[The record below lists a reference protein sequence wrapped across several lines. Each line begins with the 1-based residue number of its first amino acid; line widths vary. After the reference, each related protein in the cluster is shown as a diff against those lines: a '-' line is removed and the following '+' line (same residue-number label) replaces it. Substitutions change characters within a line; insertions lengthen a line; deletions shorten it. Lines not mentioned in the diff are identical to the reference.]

1 MKAEY
6 REIIDNGLWKQNAGL
21 VQLLGLCPTLAVTS
35 TVVNGVSLGLATAL
49 VMAGASGT
57 VAAVRN
63 FIPREIRI
71 PVFILVIA
79 VLVTV
84 IQLLMNAYL
93 LELYQVLGIFV
104 PLIVVNCIV
113 LARAEAFA
121 SRNPLLPSV
130 LDGLFMG
137 LGLTLALAVLG
148 GIRELAG
155 RGTLFSGLD
164 LALGAWARDWVIH
177 LLPGYKGFLVA
188 MLPPGAFIGLGLL
201 IAGKNWLDQRRGRAR
216 TVPPPAAIAG
226 AEA

>member
-1 MKAEY
+1 MNVQY
-6 REIIDNGLWKQNAGL
+6 RDILDNGVWKQNPGL

-63 FIPREIRI
+63 FVPTEIRI

-84 IQLLMNAYL
+84 IQLTMNAYML
-93 LELYQVLGIFV
+93 GLYNVLGIFV

-113 LARAEAFA
+113 LARAEVFA
-121 SRNPLLPSV
+121 SKNPVLPSMF
-130 LDGLFMG
+130 DGFAMG
-137 LGLTLALAVLG
+137 LGLTLALALLG
-148 GIRELAG
+148 GLREIIG
-155 RGTLFSGLD
+155 RGTLLSGID
-164 LALGAWARDWVIH
+164 LALGEWASGWVIH
-177 LLPGYKGFLVA
+177 VLPGYKGFLVA
-188 MLPPGAFIGLGLL
+188 MLPPGAFMGLGLL
-201 IAGKNWLDQRRGRAR
+201 IAGKNWLDQRQARAR
-216 TVPPPAAIAG
+216 AVSPPAAPAG